1 MPCAR
6 WGGLRRARVHRRGR
20 GFHHHQGRGH
30 LDEAGCILLQDYQL
44 QRRLARGAREGASSD
59 AFYAAYPRARVAGA
73 AATGYGEELVKNAFR
88 MDAGIVETMAHFTAA
103 RAF

>member
-1 MPCAR
+1 MEHVKAF
-6 WGGLRRARVHRRGR
+6 L
-20 GFHHHQGRGH
+20 
-30 LDEAGCILLQDYQL
+30 
-44 QRRLARGAREGASSD
+44 S

-103 RAF
+103 RSF